1 MNNNDILVKLKHALD
16 IIDTDMVEIF
26 KLGGIELTEEEV
38 RKMLIESKESN
49 SDDGDNHDE
58 MEETTKCKNSTLES
72 FFNGFITFKRGERD
86 SKPGQSEIPSLSI
99 IGNKNIN
106 NIMLKKLKIALS
118 LSSQDMLDIFKEA
131 GDLLTKDEL
140 SNLFRKEGHK
150 HYKKCDDKHAMKF
163 LEGLA
168 ERNRV

>member
-1 MNNNDILVKLKHALD
+1 VNNNDILVKLKHALD
-16 IIDTDMVEIF
+16 IKDTDMVEIF
-26 KLGGIELTEEEV
+26 KLGGVELSEEEV

-49 SDDGDNHDE
+49 VDDFDNKEVDE
-58 MEETTKCKNSTLES
+58 SIKCKNGTLES
-72 FFNGFITFKRGERD
+72 FLNGFITFKRGERD

-150 HYKKCDDKHAMKF
+150 HYKKCDDKHATKF
-163 LEGLA
+163 LEGLDK
-168 ERNRV
+168 RNRQ

>member
-1 MNNNDILVKLKHALD
+1 MNNNDILVKLKQALD
-16 IIDTDMVEIF
+16 IKDTDMVEIF
-26 KLGGIELTEEEV
+26 KLGGIDLSKEEV
-38 RKMLIESKESN
+38 QKMLIESKEN
-49 SDDGDNHDE
+49 SDDGDSHDV
-58 MEETTKCKNSTLES
+58 MEESIKCKNGTLES

-86 SKPGQSEIPSLSI
+86 SKPGQSETPALSI

-150 HYKKCDDKHAMKF
+150 HYKRCDDKHAMKF
-163 LEGLA
+163 LDGLA
-168 ERNRV
+168 IKFRQF